1 MYIVPSTF
9 STIYDVQRYI
19 PHIQPMKHCGMA
31 LRGPLPPEA
40 LTKEMVL
47 EAVESWQSL
56 SVVPGYDP
64 FLTGAKRREWMGM
77 AEWDDYY

>member
-1 MYIVPSTF
+1 
-9 STIYDVQRYI
+9 
-19 PHIQPMKHCGMA
+19 MA